1 LAIKAGVLTPSPSPS
16 TRPAATIHGGAGLR
30 IDAIMG
36 DEDHFAIVDF
46 DRALFKAL
54 TFNLIGTP
62 ERCQPKDDSCC
73 ELVT

>member
-46 DRALFKAL
+46 DRARYHAL

>member
-36 DEDHFAIVDF
+36 DEDHFAFVDF
-46 DRALFKAL
+46 VERSLAPY
-54 TFNLIGTP
+54 FNLIGAR
-62 ERCQPKDDSCC
+62 ESCQPKDDSCC